1 MKKLFVVFAFMA
13 TIVGCQKSGD
23 TMLVNTKWQSDDY
36 TMINMI
42 WGYSYHV
49 YEFYSEDSAS
59 SYWLDKNG
67 NIADS
72 EGSLLEN
79 LSMEVVV
86 EEDPEYIFV
95 TTMGSSSEALAALS
109 QNIKSNP
116 AWKSLTAVKEGRYYE
131 LDPELFH
138 EKPNERWAESYARLA
153 QILYGYEVDNA

>member
-72 EGSLLEN
+72 EG
-79 LSMEVVV
+79 
-86 EEDPEYIFV
+86 D
-95 TTMGSSSEALAALS
+95 
-109 QNIKSNP
+109 
-116 AWKSLTAVKEGRYYE
+116 VKYE
-131 LDPELFH
+131 LDYPELTIT
-138 EKPNERWAESYARLA
+138 ESNGTVTKFTFSDRVTFAIGGNSTVVYHKK
-153 QILYGYEVDNA
+153 